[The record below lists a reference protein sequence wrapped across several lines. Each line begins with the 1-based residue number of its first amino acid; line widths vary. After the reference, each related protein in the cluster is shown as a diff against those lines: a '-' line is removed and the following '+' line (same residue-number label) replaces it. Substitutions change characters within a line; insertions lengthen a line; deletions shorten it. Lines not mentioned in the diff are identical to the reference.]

1 MLAAKMDLLIK
12 RLDGRAVEK
21 KEVMNINDSGMTYEE
36 CRETRHIGTNCQ
48 S

>member
-36 CRETRHIGTNCQ
+36 CRETRHIGTNC
-48 S
+48 